1 MRLTASKALEFLV
14 LQDPEQ
20 LRLQRQ
26 GNVSNFVEK
35 QSPSVRHVETAN
47 FLGERSG
54 ESALF
59 VSKKFAFEQVK
70 RDGSTIQL
78 HERAPAPWADIVNG
92 AGDQLLTCTRL
103 SEDQHR
109 GIGRCDSFHLRE
121 HKVEG
126 RAVTYDLV
134 ESVLGLTLFR

>member
-26 GNVSNFVEK
+26 GNVSDFVEK

-59 VSKKFAFEQVK
+59 VSKKFVLGWFK
-70 RDGSTIQL
+70 RHASTIQFTEGAL
-78 HERAPAPWADIVNG
+78 APWADIWNG
-92 AGDQLLTCTRL
+92 AGDQLLTCTVL
-103 SEDQHR
+103 SE
-109 GIGRCDSFHLRE
+109 
-121 HKVEG
+121 HK
-126 RAVTYDLV
+126 
-134 ESVLGLTLFR
+134 